1 MKIIFLTISIGDT
14 FGQQKA
20 ALFRERLPAYADV
33 LNSVAIQ
40 HASFFH
46 FQDDEISQPRSDGGA
61 DCEARQEEH
70 QCSFHAHKELRQQSA
85 HQRPQNSGANPF
97 TQYRVTEL
105 LRSGIKQTC
114 ANSSNHA
121 ARKGKY
127 GSRPQQVAQHGNA
140 EGLQDGIPR
149 S

>member
-61 DCEARQEEH
+61 DCEARQKEH
-70 QCSFHAHKELRQQSA
+70 KRCFHTHKELRQQSTY
-85 HQRPQNSGANPF
+85 QRAQDSGAYPF
-97 TQYRVTEL
+97 TQCRVTDL

-114 ANSSNHA
+114 ANSSDHA

-127 GSRPQQVAQHGNA
+127 GSRSQQVAQHGNA
-140 EGLQDGIPR
+140 ESLQDGV
-149 S
+149 SGS